1 MTTLLTRSETAATA
15 LAFTLAATGTRLR
28 SAGSHLATVA
38 TDLRGRAARSQVVA
52 PGALAAAL
60 LLLSLH
66 PAAADTAGGT
76 GSLNTFLTNV
86 MNLITGTTGQ
96 IIAVIAIAL
105 SGVGAMLGAFSIRAF
120 GGVVLGCAIVFSAAW
135 IVGQITGSAA

>member
-1 MTTLLTRSETAATA
+1 MTTLLTRSETAATTLSIA
-15 LAFTLAATGTRLR
+15 LATSSTRLR
-28 SAGSHLATVA
+28 SAGTRLSAVA
-38 TDLRGRAARSQVVA
+38 TDLRGRAVRSQVVA

-135 IVGQITGSAA
+135 IVSQITGSST

>member
-1 MTTLLTRSETAATA
+1 MTILLARSETAATA
-15 LAFTLAATGTRLR
+15 LSLTLATTGTRLR
-28 SAGSHLATVA
+28 SAGTRLAAVA
-38 TDLRGRAARSQVVA
+38 TNLRSRAVRSQVIT

-60 LLLSLH
+60 VLVSLH
-66 PAAADTAGGT
+66 PAAAQTAGGA

-135 IVGQITGSAA
+135 IVSQITGSST